1 MPDEYNPVTSNLIK
15 FTTICHNE
23 LKKFI
28 PQQTILAQPVN
39 MENFFNRTA
48 TQTLSDTIKINLQ
61 ELSYNINDKHRI
73 IKHVIKN
80 LKDTLDYF
88 KVLKSEGIV
97 YKLRIQ
103 YQDKKDDYYFTNAKL
118 ELWYH
123 EIYYTITSLVK
134 CSFDIQ
140 VEMKIKQNNNSYVTH
155 FMTFTPILFIEN
167 DCSQSN
173 NLEIHY
179 EDYWVDYSLSS
190 TTLIFMYRNGRIV
203 SPTIDIDI
211 ILPNKYLNTTAI
223 FMTEYTDCLM
233 YALAYNKFDIENDP
247 IFKKLRK
254 TIQDEID
261 RRQLISI

>member
-1 MPDEYNPVTSNLIK
+1 MPEEYNPVTSNLIK

-88 KVLKSEGIV
+88 KVLKSEGITF
-97 YKLRIQ
+97 KLRIQ

-118 ELWYH
+118 ELRYH

-155 FMTFTPILFIEN
+155 FVTFTPILFIEN
-167 DCSQSN
+167 D
-173 NLEIHY
+173 
-179 EDYWVDYSLSS
+179 YSLSS
-190 TTLIFMYRNGRIV
+190 TTLKFVYRNGGI
-203 SPTIDIDI
+203 SPTIDIEI
-211 ILPNKYLNTTAI
+211 ILPNTHLNTTAVL
-223 FMTEYTDCLM
+223 MTEYTDCLM

>member
-1 MPDEYNPVTSNLIK
+1 MPEEYNPVTSNLIK

-39 MENFFNRTA
+39 MENFFNRTS

-118 ELWYH
+118 GLWYH

-155 FMTFTPILFIEN
+155 FVTFTPILFIEN
-167 DCSQSN
+167 D
-173 NLEIHY
+173 
-179 EDYWVDYSLSS
+179 YSLSS
-190 TTLIFMYRNGRIV
+190 TTLKFMYRNGGI
-203 SPTIDIDI
+203 SPTIDIEI
-211 ILPNKYLNTTAI
+211 ILPNTHLNTTAVL
-223 FMTEYTDCLM
+223 MTEYTDCLM

>member
-1 MPDEYNPVTSNLIK
+1 MPEEYNPVTSNLIK

-118 ELWYH
+118 ELRYH

-155 FMTFTPILFIEN
+155 FVTFTPILFIEN
-167 DCSQSN
+167 D
-173 NLEIHY
+173 
-179 EDYWVDYSLSS
+179 YSLSS
-190 TTLIFMYRNGRIV
+190 TTLKFVYRNGGI
-203 SPTIDIDI
+203 SPTIDIEI
-211 ILPNKYLNTTAI
+211 ILPNTYLNTTAVL
-223 FMTEYTDCLM
+223 MTEYTDCLM

-247 IFKKLRK
+247 ILKKLRK

>member
-1 MPDEYNPVTSNLIK
+1 MTEEYNPVTSNLIK

-28 PQQTILAQPVN
+28 SQQTILDQPVN

-48 TQTLSDTIKINLQ
+48 TQTLRDTIKINLQ

-140 VEMKIKQNNNSYVTH
+140 VEMKIKQNNDSYVTH
-155 FMTFTPILFIEN
+155 FVTFTPILFIEN
-167 DCSQSN
+167 D
-173 NLEIHY
+173 
-179 EDYWVDYSLSS
+179 YSLSS
-190 TTLIFMYRNGRIV
+190 TTLKFMYRNGGI
-203 SPTIDIDI
+203 SPTIDIEI
-211 ILPNKYLNTTAI
+211 ILPNTHLNTTAVL
-223 FMTEYTDCLM
+223 MTEYTDCLM

-261 RRQLISI
+261 RR

>member
-1 MPDEYNPVTSNLIK
+1 MPEEYNPVTSNLIK

-155 FMTFTPILFIEN
+155 FVTFTPILFIEN
-167 DCSQSN
+167 D
-173 NLEIHY
+173 
-179 EDYWVDYSLSS
+179 YSLSS
-190 TTLIFMYRNGRIV
+190 TTLKFVYRNGGI
-203 SPTIDIDI
+203 SPTIDIEI
-211 ILPNKYLNTTAI
+211 ILPNTHLNTTAVL
-223 FMTEYTDCLM
+223 MTEYTDCLM

-247 IFKKLRK
+247 ILKKLRK

>member
-1 MPDEYNPVTSNLIK
+1 MPEEYNPVTSNLIK

-155 FMTFTPILFIEN
+155 FVTFTPILFIEN
-167 DCSQSN
+167 D
-173 NLEIHY
+173 
-179 EDYWVDYSLSS
+179 YSLSS
-190 TTLIFMYRNGRIV
+190 TTLKFMYRNGGI
-203 SPTIDIDI
+203 SPTIDIEI
-211 ILPNKYLNTTAI
+211 ILPNTYLNTTAVL
-223 FMTEYTDCLM
+223 MTEYTDCLM

>member
-1 MPDEYNPVTSNLIK
+1 MPEEYNPVTSNLIK

-39 MENFFNRTA
+39 MENFFNRSS
-48 TQTLSDTIKINLQ
+48 TQTLRDTIKINLQ

-88 KVLKSEGIV
+88 KVLKSEGITF
-97 YKLRIQ
+97 KLRIQ

-118 ELWYH
+118 ELRYH

-155 FMTFTPILFIEN
+155 FVTFTPILFIEN
-167 DCSQSN
+167 D
-173 NLEIHY
+173 
-179 EDYWVDYSLSS
+179 YSLSS
-190 TTLIFMYRNGRIV
+190 TTLKFVYRNGGI
-203 SPTIDIDI
+203 SPTIDIEI
-211 ILPNKYLNTTAI
+211 ILPNTHLNTTAVL
-223 FMTEYTDCLM
+223 MTEYTDCLM

>member
-1 MPDEYNPVTSNLIK
+1 MPEEYNPVTSNLIK

-73 IKHVIKN
+73 IKHVINN

-155 FMTFTPILFIEN
+155 FVTFTPILFIEN
-167 DCSQSN
+167 D
-173 NLEIHY
+173 
-179 EDYWVDYSLSS
+179 YSLSS
-190 TTLIFMYRNGRIV
+190 TTLKFVYRNGGI
-203 SPTIDIDI
+203 SPTIDIEI
-211 ILPNKYLNTTAI
+211 ILPNTHLNTTAVL
-223 FMTEYTDCLM
+223 MTEYTDCLM

>member
-1 MPDEYNPVTSNLIK
+1 MTEEYNPVTSNLIK

-28 PQQTILAQPVN
+28 SQQTILDQPVN

-48 TQTLSDTIKINLQ
+48 TQTLSDTIKITLQ

-118 ELWYH
+118 GLWYH

-134 CSFDIQ
+134 CRFDIQ
-140 VEMKIKQNNNSYVTH
+140 VEMKIKQTNNSYVTH
-155 FMTFTPILFIEN
+155 FVTFTPILFIEN
-167 DCSQSN
+167 D
-173 NLEIHY
+173 
-179 EDYWVDYSLSS
+179 YSLSS
-190 TTLIFMYRNGRIV
+190 TTLKFVYRNGGI
-203 SPTIDIDI
+203 SPTIDIEI
-211 ILPNKYLNTTAI
+211 ILPNTHLNTTAVL
-223 FMTEYTDCLM
+223 MTEYTDCLM

>member
-1 MPDEYNPVTSNLIK
+1 MPEEYNPVTSNLIK

-118 ELWYH
+118 ELRYH

-155 FMTFTPILFIEN
+155 FVTFTPILFIEN
-167 DCSQSN
+167 D
-173 NLEIHY
+173 
-179 EDYWVDYSLSS
+179 YSLSS
-190 TTLIFMYRNGRIV
+190 TTLKFVYRNGGI
-203 SPTIDIDI
+203 SPTIDIEI
-211 ILPNKYLNTTAI
+211 ILPNTHLNTTAVL
-223 FMTEYTDCLM
+223 MTEYTDCLM

>member
-1 MPDEYNPVTSNLIK
+1 M
-15 FTTICHNE
+15 
-23 LKKFI
+23 
-28 PQQTILAQPVN
+28 
-39 MENFFNRTA
+39 NFFNRTA

-118 ELWYH
+118 GLWYH

-140 VEMKIKQNNNSYVTH
+140 VEMKIKQNNDSYVTH

-167 DCSQSN
+167 D
-173 NLEIHY
+173 
-179 EDYWVDYSLSS
+179 YSLSS
-190 TTLIFMYRNGRIV
+190 TTLKFVYRNGGI
-203 SPTIDIDI
+203 SPTIDIEI
-211 ILPNKYLNTTAI
+211 ILPNTYLNTTAVL
-223 FMTEYTDCLM
+223 MTEYTDCLM

-247 IFKKLRK
+247 IFRKLRK

>member
-1 MPDEYNPVTSNLIK
+1 MPEEYNPVTSNLIK

-39 MENFFNRTA
+39 MENFFNRTS

-155 FMTFTPILFIEN
+155 FVTFTPILFIEN
-167 DCSQSN
+167 D
-173 NLEIHY
+173 
-179 EDYWVDYSLSS
+179 YSLSS
-190 TTLIFMYRNGRIV
+190 TTLKFMYRNGGI
-203 SPTIDIDI
+203 SPTIDIEI
-211 ILPNKYLNTTAI
+211 ILPNTYLNTTAVL
-223 FMTEYTDCLM
+223 MTEYTDCLM

>member
-1 MPDEYNPVTSNLIK
+1 MPEEYNPVTSNLIK

-118 ELWYH
+118 ELRYH

-140 VEMKIKQNNNSYVTH
+140 VEMKIKQNNDSYVTH

-167 DCSQSN
+167 DYSQ
-173 NLEIHY
+173 
-179 EDYWVDYSLSS
+179 SS
-190 TTLIFMYRNGRIV
+190 TTLKFVYRNGGI
-203 SPTIDIDI
+203 SPTIDIEI
-211 ILPNKYLNTTAI
+211 ILPNTHLNTTAVL
-223 FMTEYTDCLM
+223 MTEYTDCLM

>member
-1 MPDEYNPVTSNLIK
+1 MPEEYNPVTSNLIK

-48 TQTLSDTIKINLQ
+48 TQTLSGTIKINLQ

-118 ELWYH
+118 ELRYH

-140 VEMKIKQNNNSYVTH
+140 VEMKIKQNNDSYVTH
-155 FMTFTPILFIEN
+155 FVTFTPILFIEN
-167 DCSQSN
+167 D
-173 NLEIHY
+173 
-179 EDYWVDYSLSS
+179 YSLSS
-190 TTLIFMYRNGRIV
+190 TTLKFMYRNGGI
-203 SPTIDIDI
+203 SPTIDIEI
-211 ILPNKYLNTTAI
+211 ILPNTHLNTTAVL
-223 FMTEYTDCLM
+223 MTEYTDCLM

>member
-1 MPDEYNPVTSNLIK
+1 MPEEYNPVTSNLIK

-118 ELWYH
+118 ELRYH

-140 VEMKIKQNNNSYVTH
+140 VEMKIKQNNDSYVTH

-167 DCSQSN
+167 D
-173 NLEIHY
+173 
-179 EDYWVDYSLSS
+179 YSLSS
-190 TTLIFMYRNGRIV
+190 TTLKFVYRNGGI
-203 SPTIDIDI
+203 SPTIDIEI
-211 ILPNKYLNTTAI
+211 ILPNTHLNTTAV

>member
-1 MPDEYNPVTSNLIK
+1 MPEEYNPVTSNLIK

-39 MENFFNRTA
+39 IENFFNRTA

-167 DCSQSN
+167 D
-173 NLEIHY
+173 
-179 EDYWVDYSLSS
+179 YSLSS
-190 TTLIFMYRNGRIV
+190 TTLKFVYRNGGI
-203 SPTIDIDI
+203 SPTIDIEI
-211 ILPNKYLNTTAI
+211 ILPNTHLNTTAVL
-223 FMTEYTDCLM
+223 MTEYTDCLM

>member
-1 MPDEYNPVTSNLIK
+1 MPEEYNPVTSNLIK

-118 ELWYH
+118 ELRYH

-140 VEMKIKQNNNSYVTH
+140 VEMKIKQNNDSYVTH
-155 FMTFTPILFIEN
+155 FVTFTPILFIEN
-167 DCSQSN
+167 D
-173 NLEIHY
+173 
-179 EDYWVDYSLSS
+179 YSLSS
-190 TTLIFMYRNGRIV
+190 TTLKFVYRNGGI
-203 SPTIDIDI
+203 SPTIDIEI
-211 ILPNKYLNTTAI
+211 ILPNTHLNTTAVL
-223 FMTEYTDCLM
+223 MTEYTDCLM

>member
-1 MPDEYNPVTSNLIK
+1 MPEEYNPVTSNLIK

-28 PQQTILAQPVN
+28 PQQTILAQPIN

-155 FMTFTPILFIEN
+155 FVTFTPILFIEN
-167 DCSQSN
+167 D
-173 NLEIHY
+173 
-179 EDYWVDYSLSS
+179 YSLSR
-190 TTLIFMYRNGRIV
+190 TTLKFVYRNGGI
-203 SPTIDIDI
+203 SPTIDIEI
-211 ILPNKYLNTTAI
+211 ILPNTYLNTTAVL
-223 FMTEYTDCLM
+223 MTEYTDCLM

>member
-1 MPDEYNPVTSNLIK
+1 MPEEYNPVTSNLIK

-48 TQTLSDTIKINLQ
+48 TQTLNDTIKINLQ

-118 ELWYH
+118 ELRYH

-155 FMTFTPILFIEN
+155 FVTFTPILFIEN
-167 DCSQSN
+167 D
-173 NLEIHY
+173 
-179 EDYWVDYSLSS
+179 YSLSS
-190 TTLIFMYRNGRIV
+190 TTLKFVYRNGGI
-203 SPTIDIDI
+203 SPTIDIEI
-211 ILPNKYLNTTAI
+211 ILPNTHLNTTAVL
-223 FMTEYTDCLM
+223 MTEYTDCLM

>member
-1 MPDEYNPVTSNLIK
+1 MPEEYNPVTSNLIK

-118 ELWYH
+118 GLWYH

-140 VEMKIKQNNNSYVTH
+140 VEMKIKQNNDSYVTH

-167 DCSQSN
+167 D
-173 NLEIHY
+173 
-179 EDYWVDYSLSS
+179 YSLSS
-190 TTLIFMYRNGRIV
+190 TTLKFVYRNGGI
-203 SPTIDIDI
+203 SPTIDIEI
-211 ILPNKYLNTTAI
+211 ILPNTHLNTTAVL
-223 FMTEYTDCLM
+223 MTEYTDCLM

>member
-1 MPDEYNPVTSNLIK
+1 MPEEYNPVTSNLIK

-118 ELWYH
+118 ELRYH

-155 FMTFTPILFIEN
+155 FVTFTPILFIKN
-167 DCSQSN
+167 
-173 NLEIHY
+173 
-179 EDYWVDYSLSS
+179 DYSLSS
-190 TTLIFMYRNGRIV
+190 TTLKFVYRNGGI
-203 SPTIDIDI
+203 SPTIDIEI
-211 ILPNKYLNTTAI
+211 ILPNTHLNTTAVL
-223 FMTEYTDCLM
+223 MTEYTDCLM

>member
-1 MPDEYNPVTSNLIK
+1 MPEEYNPVTSNLIK

-118 ELWYH
+118 GLWYH

-140 VEMKIKQNNNSYVTH
+140 VEMKIKQNNDSYVTH
-155 FMTFTPILFIEN
+155 FVTFTPILFIEN
-167 DCSQSN
+167 D
-173 NLEIHY
+173 
-179 EDYWVDYSLSS
+179 YSLSS
-190 TTLIFMYRNGRIV
+190 TTLKFMYHNGGI
-203 SPTIDIDI
+203 SPTIDIEI
-211 ILPNKYLNTTAI
+211 ILPNTYLNTTAVL
-223 FMTEYTDCLM
+223 MTEYTDCLM

>member
-1 MPDEYNPVTSNLIK
+1 MTEEYNPVTSNLIK
-15 FTTICHNE
+15 FTTICYKE
-23 LKKFI
+23 LKKSI
-28 PQQTILAQPVN
+28 SQQTILDQPIN
-39 MENFFNRTA
+39 MENFFNRTS
-48 TQTLSDTIKINLQ
+48 TQTLRDTIKINLQ

-167 DCSQSN
+167 D
-173 NLEIHY
+173 
-179 EDYWVDYSLSS
+179 YSLSS
-190 TTLIFMYRNGRIV
+190 TTLKFVYRNGGI
-203 SPTIDIDI
+203 SPTIDIEI
-211 ILPNKYLNTTAI
+211 ILPNTHLNTTAVL
-223 FMTEYTDCLM
+223 MTEYTDCLM